1 MDKEFLIT
9 KTDEELKEIFSSL
22 GEKPFRADQLRK
34 WMYSLAEIGDMT
46 NFSAALREKLSE
58 KYETGYPKIMETFI
72 SKDGTRKYLLKLFDG
87 SIVEAVLMRY
97 SYGNTLCI
105 STQVGCPMACR
116 FCASGLNG
124 LERQMYSLELV
135 TQVLLINKE
144 LGGDRAITNI
154 VLMGTGEPFL
164 NYDNVVAFL
173 REIHKQDA
181 LGISYRN
188 ISLSTCGIRDNILRF
203 ADEDIPLTLC
213 LSLHSAINEKRRSIM
228 PVEER
233 IPLQDA
239 VRAMEHYQ
247 KKTGR
252 RIVYEYIMIGGLNIG
267 DEDIDALYRL
277 VKGQTA
283 HINLIPLNGNV
294 GNFREPTKNEI
305 KYFYDRLKDLGLSV
319 TIRRSL
325 GQDIEGACGQLRAR
339 FLKDETGRA

>member
-1 MDKEFLIT
+1 MDKEFLIS
-9 KTDEELKEIFSSL
+9 KTEDEIREIFSSF
-22 GEKPFRADQLRK
+22 GEKSFRTGQLKK
-34 WMYSLAEIGDMT
+34 WMYQLQPFSAMS
-46 NFSAALREKLSE
+46 NFSMQLREKLE
-58 KYETGYPKIMETFI
+58 QRFEIGYPEIMEKFV
-72 SKDGTRKYLLKLFDG
+72 SKDGTIKYLLKLFDG
-87 SIVEAVLMRY
+87 NIVEAVVMKY

-124 LERQMYSLELV
+124 LTRQMYPYELI
-135 TQVLLINKE
+135 TQVLLINRA
-144 LGGDRAITNI
+144 LGTGREITNI
-154 VLMGTGEPFL
+154 VLMGTGEPLL
-164 NYDNVVAFL
+164 NYDNVVYFL
-173 REIHKQDA
+173 REIHKEEA

-213 LSLHSAINEKRRSIM
+213 LSLHSAINSKRAMIM

-252 RIVYEYIMIGGLNIG
+252 RIVYEYIMIGDLNIG
-267 DEDIDALYRL
+267 DEDAEALWQR
-277 VKGQTA
+277 VRGQTA
-283 HINLIPLNGNV
+283 HINLIPLNGRV

-305 KYFYDRLKDLGLSV
+305 HSFLQKLKDRGLSA

-339 FLKDETGRA
+339 YLENEIK